1 MVTLWLITGINVGLA
16 LANVMI
22 AVFNVRL
29 FRSQSR
35 YLQMQTDFY
44 RRNTPDFPA
53 QTGGS
58 SRTRM

>member
-1 MVTLWLITGINVGLA
+1 MMTLWLITGINVGLA

-29 FRSQSR
+29 FRSQAR

-44 RRNTPDFPA
+44 RLNTPPPGD
-53 QTGGS
+53 TRGS
-58 SRTRM
+58 SRIVR